1 MYKNILCESV
11 SSVHSFYYY
20 HFALQSP
27 ARLDRLIEMFQAIE
41 KGLIQNKFYTL
52 PVVYVKP
59 EVDKNLAV
67 KLKDI
72 IRRRNGQITE
82 NEDNATHILYPHCD
96 PLEEEYARP
105 GIRRDK
111 MIMMHWYY
119 FPDSYDTWV
128 NIEGALESIS
138 GDSPSPHSGSWRV
151 SLSWLVDSDQ
161 YNEWMSEE
169 DYEVDEM
176 GHKKVHK
183 LRMSVED
190 LMNPSADPGNK

>member
-1 MYKNILCESV
+1 
-11 SSVHSFYYY
+11 
-20 HFALQSP
+20 
-27 ARLDRLIEMFQAIE
+27 MFQAIE
-41 KGLIQNKFYTL
+41 KVLIQNKFYSV
-52 PVVYVKP
+52 PVIYVKP

-72 IRRRNGQITE
+72 IRRRNGQVTE
-82 NEDNATHILYPHCD
+82 NEEGATHILYPHCD

-105 GIRRDK
+105 GTRRDK

-128 NIEGALESIS
+128 NIEGALESLPM
-138 GDSPSPHSGSWRV
+138 DSPSPHSGPWRV

-169 DYEVDEM
+169 DYEVDDM
-176 GHKKVHK
+176 GQKKVHK
-183 LRMSVED
+183 LRLSVED
-190 LMNPSADPGNK
+190 LMNPSGDPDRNK